1 MEGET
6 MKIPALTAMAA
17 LLTPPPL
24 LAQGGGGGLVS
35 VDLGIVILTIAVF
48 GLVLWV
54 LGKYAWKPILGAL
67 DAREAGVRN
76 SIEQAA
82 AMREEAQ
89 ALLEEHRE
97 QLASSRKESQQ
108 IVADG
113 RAAAERIRSELEEKA
128 RAEGDRI
135 LERARIEI
143 QRERDRALES
153 VREEAVDLALAAASS
168 ILSEKLTDERD
179 RQLVAGY
186 LKELRPD
193 RAEA

>member
-1 MEGET
+1 
-6 MKIPALTAMAA
+6 MKIPAFTAMAA
-17 LLTPPPL
+17 LLTPLPV

-54 LGKYAWKPILGAL
+54 LGKYAWKPILSAL

-89 ALLEEHRE
+89 ALLEEHRT
-97 QLASSRKESQQ
+97 QLAAARKESQQ

-113 RAAAERIRSELEEKA
+113 RAAAERIRNELEEKA

-135 LERARIEI
+135 LDRARLEIE
-143 QRERDRALES
+143 RERDRALET

-168 ILSEKLTDERD
+168 ILGEKLTDERD